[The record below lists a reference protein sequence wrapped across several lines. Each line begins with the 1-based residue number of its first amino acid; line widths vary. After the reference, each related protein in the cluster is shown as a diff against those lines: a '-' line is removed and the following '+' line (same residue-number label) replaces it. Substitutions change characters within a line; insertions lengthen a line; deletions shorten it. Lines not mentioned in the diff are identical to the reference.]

1 MILETLFAETLRDY
15 LKTTAAQTAGLPAP
29 TALSYL
35 AAHERGEKA
44 RPLCSVHV
52 ERQSQTHPEM
62 AVLTCTFKF
71 ETNVSETGKTLAS
84 ATDTATAEGWILA
97 LRQHLSDL
105 DTFTAFFDALS
116 LENRTGWKFLKHYL
130 QPHYKAE
137 TDAGEH
143 TRDYEQVLEL
153 TLRIDEGM

>member
-15 LKTTAAQTAGLPAP
+15 LKTAEAQTAGLPAP

-44 RPLCSVHV
+44 RPLCTVHV
-52 ERQSQTHPEM
+52 ERQPQTHPEM

-71 ETNVSETGKTLAS
+71 ETNVAEEGKTLAT
-84 ATDTATAEGWILA
+84 ATDTATAEGWVLA

-105 DTFTAFFDALS
+105 ETFTAHFDELS
-116 LENRTGWKFLKHYL
+116 VDDRTGWKWLKPYL
-130 QPHYKAE
+130 QPYYKAE